1 MSSRGRRGGG
11 GGGGGAAA
19 PPPPPPP
26 SSPRASGIKRIGN
39 FQGFTN
45 LEVLWLNDN
54 ALEEVTGLDQNFRI
68 KELALQNNR
77 ILTLKGS
84 LKHFKFLTLLDLENN
99 NLRDLHEVLAHLE
112 HFQSLKTLT
121 LRGNPCCHDTK
132 DYRLHVVHRVPWL
145 HLLDYT
151 AVTERERQEARR
163 LFRVTGSNLGL
174 AFGKR
179 APPDDG
185 PWKTLV
191 PAVSPLMREMQQRL
205 RREDEEGRRR
215 EAGRDPYSTDPPP
228 SGQSQRGSSRGSR
241 AGAGVGGLRDR
252 PRDYVVTSQWVPD
265 ESKVQLYP
273 APADNGGPISMLP
286 GTLER
291 MHQNQLSKAPLKQVK
306 QKVYL

>member
-1 MSSRGRRGGG
+1 M
-11 GGGGGAAA
+11 
-19 PPPPPPP
+19 
-26 SSPRASGIKRIGN
+26 ASGIKRIGN
-39 FQGFTN
+39 FEGFTN

-54 ALEEVTGLDQNFRI
+54 ALEEITGLDQNFRI

-77 ILTLKGS
+77 LLTLKGS
-84 LKHFKFLTLLDLENN
+84 LKHFKILTLLDLENN
-99 NLRDLHEVLAHLE
+99 NLRDLHEVVAHLE

-215 EAGRDPYSTDPPP
+215 EAGRDPYSTNPPP
-228 SGQSQRGSSRGSR
+228 SGQSQRGSSRGAGR
-241 AGAGVGGLRDR
+241 GGAGPGAGAGEGGDGLRGS

-265 ESKVQLYP
+265 ESKLQLYP
-273 APADNGGPISMLP
+273 APTDSGGPIRMLP

-291 MHQNQLSKAPLKQVK
+291 MHQNQRAKAPLKQVK
-306 QKVYL
+306 YKVYL

>member
-1 MSSRGRRGGG
+1 M
-11 GGGGGAAA
+11 
-19 PPPPPPP
+19 
-26 SSPRASGIKRIGN
+26 
-39 FQGFTN
+39 
-45 LEVLWLNDN
+45 V
-54 ALEEVTGLDQNFRI
+54 
-68 KELALQNNR
+68 
-77 ILTLKGS
+77 
-84 LKHFKFLTLLDLENN
+84 
-99 NLRDLHEVLAHLE
+99 AHLE

-215 EAGRDPYSTDPPP
+215 EAGRDPYSTNTPPP
-228 SGQSQRGSSRGSR
+228 GSPSVAPRGVR
-241 AGAGVGGLRDR
+241 GVGGR
-252 PRDYVVTSQWVPD
+252 
-265 ESKVQLYP
+265 VQGRGRGRG
-273 APADNGGPISMLP
+273 AMVCGTAP
-286 GTLER
+286 GTT
-291 MHQNQLSKAPLKQVK
+291 S
-306 QKVYL
+306 